1 MGELFSNELFSKL
14 EKMPDYKTYKKKCRI
29 RVLVALIILAIFGA
43 VGLETTDFSELDVSF
58 IYLAI
63 VFVGVVSSIRVLFV
77 SVFKKPTILLEGT
90 IVDIKEI
97 HRTIHRT
104 INKNERSLTLVS
116 HLYLV
121 SDGEKEYWGQC
132 IVEYNNGREKKH
144 AVGERVLFFSTSPGN
159 GYILTL

>member
-1 MGELFSNELFSKL
+1 MDELFLKL
-14 EKMPDYKTYKKKCRI
+14 KKMPDYKAYKRKCRI
-29 RVLVALIILAIFGA
+29 RALVALVIIAIFGA
-43 VGLETTDFSELDVSF
+43 IVLETADFSELDDVSF

-63 VFVGVVSSIRVLFV
+63 VFVGVAISIRALFV

-90 IVDIKEI
+90 ITDIKETR
-97 HRTIHRT
+97 RTV
-104 INKNERSLTLVS
+104 NEEEKLQTRVN

-121 SDGEKEYWGQC
+121 SDNEKEYWGQC

-159 GYILTL
+159 GYIITL